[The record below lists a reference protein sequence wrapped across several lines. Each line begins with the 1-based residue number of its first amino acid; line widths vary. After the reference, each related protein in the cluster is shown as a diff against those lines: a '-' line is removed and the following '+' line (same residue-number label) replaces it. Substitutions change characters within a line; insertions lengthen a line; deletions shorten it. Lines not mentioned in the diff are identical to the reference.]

1 MLHVGDQ
8 APAFSLLNQRG
19 GTVSSESLAGTR
31 FVIYFYP
38 KDDTPGCT
46 REACSFR
53 DNSGAYR
60 EIGVP
65 VFGVSPDTAVA
76 HERFARKFRL
86 DFDLLVDPERR
97 LIEAFGVWVEKSL
110 YGRRYMGVARA
121 TFVIGADGRV
131 ERVWEKVSPDQ
142 HGEEVLN
149 WLKFGDAAPALNPAP
164 KAEKAPRAAKPATT
178 VVEKPAAPAPAVAP
192 VVVKA
197 KPVPAAVA
205 KPAARPA
212 MPARSVAKAEPAA
225 TTKTVAAKKPV
236 AKARPAAKA
245 TAAVKAKPAAKAKPV
260 VKKKAVAK
268 SKPAAKVKAAAKAR
282 PAKKSARPTAAAR
295 KPAPKKAAP
304 RSAARS
310 ATKPKPRRK

>member
-53 DNSGAYR
+53 DSSAAYR
-60 EIGVP
+60 ELGVP

-86 DFDLLVDPERR
+86 DFDLLVDPDRR
-97 LIEAFGVWVEKSL
+97 LIEAYGVWVEKSL

-131 ERVWEKVSPDQ
+131 EKVWEKVSPDQ

-149 WLKFGDAAPALNPAP
+149 WLKFGDAAPALAPPP
-164 KAEKAPRAAKPATT
+164 KAEKAPRAAKPATSKPPSP
-178 VVEKPAAPAPAVAP
+178 VVATPVALAPAAVPAAEKARPAPAV
-192 VVVKA
+192 
-197 KPVPAAVA
+197 VA
-205 KPAARPA
+205 KPA
-212 MPARSVAKAEPAA
+212 
-225 TTKTVAAKKPV
+225 KPV
-236 AKARPAAKA
+236 
-245 TAAVKAKPAAKAKPV
+245 VKAKPAAKDKPATKTAPKAKPAA
-260 VKKKAVAK
+260 KKTAAK
-268 SKPAAKVKAAAKAR
+268 SKPAPKPKARSAAKAKSTK
-282 PAKKSARPTAAAR
+282 PAARPKIAAR
-295 KPAPKKAAP
+295 KPVSKKP
-304 RSAARS
+304 
-310 ATKPKPRRK
+310 ATKPVKKLAPKLTSRRK

>member
-53 DNSGAYR
+53 DSSAAYR
-60 EIGVP
+60 ELGVP

-86 DFDLLVDPERR
+86 DFDLLVDPDRR
-97 LIEAFGVWVEKSL
+97 LIEAYGVWVEKSL
-110 YGRRYMGVARA
+110 YGRRYMGVART

-131 ERVWEKVSPDQ
+131 EKVWEKVSPDQ

-149 WLKFGDAAPALNPAP
+149 WLKFGDAAPALAPAP
-164 KAEKAPRAAKPATT
+164 KAEKAARPS
-178 VVEKPAAPAPAVAP
+178 KPAAPARPAEPAPPVAVPAVAEKPKTAAAKPSPKPAPRPSAPARP
-192 VVVKA
+192 VAPAVKA
-197 KPVPAAVA
+197 KAAPVATP
-205 KPAARPA
+205 KPAA
-212 MPARSVAKAEPAA
+212 KKKPAA
-225 TTKTVAAKKPV
+225 PKKPV
-236 AKARPAAKA
+236 AKSKPVA
-245 TAAVKAKPAAKAKPV
+245 KAKPAPKAKQ
-260 VKKKAVAK
+260 
-268 SKPAAKVKAAAKAR
+268 AAKAR
-282 PAKKSARPTAAAR
+282 PATKGKPAKKAATPKSAARTPVAKKAAPKSAR
-295 KPAPKKAAP
+295 KPAPKP
-304 RSAARS
+304 TS
-310 ATKPKPRRK
+310 RRR